1 MRSSAVLQTSLLAV
15 LPLAVQAEGASGSG
29 KSTRYWDCCKPSCA
43 WPGKAAVNRPVFAC
57 DANFQR
63 ISDSG
68 VTSGCNGGSAYSC
81 ADHSAWAIN
90 DNLSYGFAATAL
102 SGGSEASWCCAC
114 YELTFTDGPVAGK
127 KMVVQSTST
136 GGDLGSNHFDLNIPG
151 GGVGL
156 FDGCKPQFGGLPGAT
171 YGGISDR
178 SQCASFPDA
187 LKPGCNWRFD
197 WFKNAD
203 NPSFTFRQVQCP
215 SELTARSGCKRDDD
229 SRFPVFSP
237 PGGGSQPQPQPTS
250 SAAQNP
256 NPTPSAAPGGC
267 RAAKYAQCG
276 GQGFTGCTTCEAGS
290 TCTASNQWYSQCL

>member
-1 MRSSAVLQTSLLAV
+1 
-15 LPLAVQAEGASGSG
+15 
-29 KSTRYWDCCKPSCA
+29 
-43 WPGKAAVNRPVFAC
+43 
-57 DANFQR
+57 
-63 ISDSG
+63 
-68 VTSGCNGGSAYSC
+68 
-81 ADHSAWAIN
+81 
-90 DNLSYGFAATAL
+90 
-102 SGGSEASWCCAC
+102 
-114 YELTFTDGPVAGK
+114 
-127 KMVVQSTST
+127 MVVQSTST